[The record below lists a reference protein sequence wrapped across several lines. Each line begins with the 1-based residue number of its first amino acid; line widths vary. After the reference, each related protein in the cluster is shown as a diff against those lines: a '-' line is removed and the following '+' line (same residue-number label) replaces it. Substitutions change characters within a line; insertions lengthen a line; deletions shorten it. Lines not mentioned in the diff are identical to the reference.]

1 MKLNELD
8 QYSEIILGLLNKS
21 SVKINKWREKF
32 MLEVLLLYLIIPGR
46 INFLQLGR
54 YGRFSE
60 QRYRGQFS
68 HKFDWLSFNVN
79 LAESQFGNRVAIAFD
94 PSYISKSGKCTPY
107 LGRFWSGCAKMAKR
121 GLEISGIGVIDM
133 DLHTCLHLEA
143 VQTPPTQTLEQV
155 KWTLI
160 DWYLHVLRVRKEIL
174 QRLTRY
180 VVADAYFSKST
191 FVDGALDM
199 GFHVISRFRDDAYFR
214 YLTKEKPT
222 GGKGRPKLYDGKI
235 EMEHL
240 EEERFEIIRLEN
252 GQGRILSAIVN
263 SRSLKRNIRLCIWE
277 SDDRKVRKLY
287 FSTDTKMKA
296 MDILDYY
303 RTRFQIE
310 FCYRDSKQFTGLTDC
325 QSRDLDKLHFHF
337 NASLTSVNLAKVKA
351 LEKGTA
357 LSMAS
362 VKVLCH
368 NLFLMQPE
376 FDIILELNKILC
388 HWFKFHING
397 GLLWQKC
404 ICCQSSDQI

>member
-1 MKLNELD
+1 
-8 QYSEIILGLLNKS
+8 
-21 SVKINKWREKF
+21 

-54 YGRFSE
+54 YGRFGE

-79 LAESQFGNRVAIAFD
+79 LAESQLGNRVAIAFD

-155 KWTLI
+155 KWSLI
-160 DWYLHVLRVRKEIL
+160 DWYLHVLRVRKDAL

-222 GGKGRPKLYDGKI
+222 GGKGRPKLYDGKV

-296 MDILDYY
+296 LDVLDYY

-368 NLFLMQPE
+368 NLFLMQRFISVLGIQP
-376 FDIILELNKILC
+376 NKEINRRL
-388 HWFKFHING
+388 WEEGIKFAAIAA
-397 GLLWQKC
+397 
-404 ICCQSSDQI
+404 